1 MPLRHRAG
9 VPELVPRLCPVSLA
23 FAQAGMDFPGAG
35 HALGHAEDG
44 PAGAKKS
51 HGAARALSQK
61 RLLAGVGKVKFGGG
75 FYCGRLEDIFAPV
88 SLLLESGIL
97 GSSRRF
103 QGHQRFLHGHARP
116 IPDSWQAVPL

>member
-44 PAGAKKS
+44 PAGAK
-51 HGAARALSQK
+51 RAML
-61 RLLAGVGKVKFGGG
+61 
-75 FYCGRLEDIFAPV
+75 
-88 SLLLESGIL
+88 
-97 GSSRRF
+97 RRVRCRRSAF
-103 QGHQRFLHGHARP
+103 
-116 IPDSWQAVPL
+116 WQVLVR